1 MAAPALT
8 TQQAIELLERLRKAA
23 PPATAARL
31 GEAVA
36 LVQRLAQENE
46 YLHQTAT
53 TDSARPLPP
62 FRAGDVPRRYSQQ
75 DELLLLQGLNEAL
88 RAPLVAIHGRA
99 DLMQAGLRGEI
110 TADHLR
116 WVNSIH
122 ENTHR
127 AFMLLE
133 AVQQMIDLHT
143 GRFTLNCGDFI
154 TSELLQAAF
163 NRAVYEASARDQEL
177 TVQMPQSVPVAYGDY
192 DQCLAILN
200 ALLDNAVRY
209 NSDGGH
215 IRLSV
220 DSLGSHVL
228 FSVADSGIGL
238 TADDLE
244 HIGRP
249 FWRGA
254 HRMVRQQH
262 GAGLRLYLA
271 RQILALQ
278 QGELIFSGEAGLGS
292 TFSFILPAA

>member
-1 MAAPALT
+1 MAVPALT

-23 PPATAARL
+23 PPATAVRL
-31 GEAVA
+31 GAAVA
-36 LVQRLAQENE
+36 LVQRLAQENDA
-46 YLHQTAT
+46 LHQTTAP
-53 TDSARPLPP
+53 DSTSPLT
-62 FRAGDVPRRYSQQ
+62 FRIGNTLRRSAQQ
-75 DELLLLQGLNEAL
+75 VVLLLLEGLNEAL

-99 DLMQAGLRGEI
+99 DLMLAGLRGEI

-122 ENTHR
+122 ENTQR

-133 AVQQMIDLHT
+133 AVQQMIDLHS

-163 NRAVYEASARDQEL
+163 NRAVYEASAHDQEL
-177 TVQMPQSVPVAYGDY
+177 TVQMPQSIPVAYGDY
-192 DQCLAILN
+192 DQCLSILN

-209 NSDGGH
+209 TASGGY
-215 IRLSV
+215 IRLAV
-220 DSLGSHVL
+220 DSLGAHVL

-238 TADDLE
+238 SPDDVAN
-244 HIGRP
+244 IGRP

-262 GAGLRLYLA
+262 GTGLRLYLA
-271 RQILALQ
+271 RQVLALQ
-278 QGELIFSGEAGLGS
+278 HGELIFSGEAGLGS
-292 TFSFILPAA
+292 TFSFSLPAAG